1 MDYIIRRREKS
12 DCKEIAHVITM
23 AWNETYKGIVPDDFL
38 NNLYKNEEERA
49 ISLLNDFEEN
59 DNHQFVL
66 VVNHKI
72 IGFIN
77 VGGSEDKDYLDYG
90 EIYALYIISD
100 YKGNGYG
107 RSLVKIGMD
116 ELKNMG
122 FNKIVVGCLDGN
134 KSNEFYK
141 HICGKF
147 AKTMIFEKLNL
158 LENVYIFDK
167 I

>member
-1 MDYIIRRREKS
+1 MNYNIRRRKKI
-12 DCKEIAHVITM
+12 DCKEIAHVVTVD
-23 AWNETYKGIVPDDFL
+23 WNETYKGIVSDEFL
-38 NNLYKNEEERA
+38 DNLYKNEEERT
-49 ISLLNDFEEN
+49 ISLINNFDEN

-66 VVNHKI
+66 VVNDKI

-77 VGGSEDKDYLDYG
+77 VGGSEDKDYSDYG
-90 EIYALYIISD
+90 EIYALYIINE

-107 RSLVKIGMD
+107 KELVKIGIK

-122 FNKIVVGCLDGN
+122 FNKMVVGCLDGN

-141 HICGKF
+141 HIGGKF
-147 AKTMIFEKLNL
+147 VKTRIFEKLNL
-158 LENVYIFDK
+158 LENVYVFDK

>member
-1 MDYIIRRREKS
+1 MNYNIRRREKN
-12 DCKEIAHVITM
+12 DCKDIAHVVTI
-23 AWNETYKGIVPDDFL
+23 AWNETYKGIVPDEFL
-38 NNLYKNEEERA
+38 KGLYKNEEERV
-49 ISLLNDFEEN
+49 ISSFNNFDEN

-66 VVNHKI
+66 LVNNRI

-77 VGGSEDKDYLDYG
+77 VGVSEDNDYYSYG
-90 EIYALYIISD
+90 EIFALYIING

-107 RSLVKIGMD
+107 KKLLEMGID
-116 ELKNMG
+116 ELKDMG

-141 HICGKF
+141 HMGGNFI
-147 AKTMIFEKLNL
+147 KTRIFEKLNL
-158 LENVYIFDK
+158 LENVYIFDN